1 MKELNNERGF
11 VKFFLTMLILAF
23 AVYAGYKF
31 GMPYYKYSAFKSEAR
46 ALARISVGDVAR
58 TRALIFEK
66 AEELGLPLS
75 EKDIDVRRLD
85 KTILVQTSWS
95 ERVDL
100 LGFYQKELFFSID
113 LEE

>member
-1 MKELNNERGF
+1 MKEFNNERGF

-46 ALARISVGDVAR
+46 ALARISVGDIDR

-66 AEELGLPLS
+66 AEELGLPLT
-75 EKDIDVRRLD
+75 EKDIEVRRLD

-100 LGFYQKELFFSID
+100 LGFYQKDLYFTID